1 MLKHN
6 ISWKD
11 LKICTQECS
20 NDDFG
25 LTCDF
30 FFFFFFFMA
39 RSNMFWVE
47 FMGFVEDFSAKV
59 NKYT

>member
-30 FFFFFFFMA
+30 FFCFVFFYGKVKYA
-39 RSNMFWVE
+39 WVE

-59 NKYT
+59 NKYS